1 MLNLKR
7 LGAALFLI
15 CVLGLTAWGD
25 CPAPG
30 IIGGP
35 PCSMAPLTL
44 PTDST
49 TPAITEDPPVSEA
62 PLVEL
67 PSLAEFVLNA
77 LNLF

>member
-7 LGAALFLI
+7 LGAAVFLI

-25 CPAPG
+25 CPVPG

-35 PCSMAPLTL
+35 PCSMAPQTL

-49 TPAITEDPPVSEA
+49 TPGTQVDPTVSEA
-62 PLVEL
+62 PVEL
-67 PSLAEFVLNA
+67 LSLTEIVWNA
-77 LNLF
+77 INLF